1 MTGYGST
8 VFESAGA
15 YYSLELRSVNSRHVD
30 VRVKL
35 PWHDARLESL
45 LTAAAKKGMHRG
57 RLEISIRTGAT
68 LGDRVSDTLVSMPDL
83 DALESDAPGDP
94 AGPLADGFRQAHAE
108 LSRLCNELGMDA
120 PNGARDV
127 LSFMSAQAH
136 ENARSPMSAAPPDFS
151 AAALVALGE
160 AQKGLQI
167 MRRREGKLM
176 SMAIG
181 EQMATAASMVTEVE
195 RIAAEQPKRL
205 GEKLRDRILH
215 TMDALG
221 VASDALDKSRL
232 TAEIAL
238 LVDRADV
245 TEELIRL
252 RAHFAH
258 FAEIMAGDPPHGRK
272 LDFLLQEMFR
282 EINTTGAKSHDSRSG
297 SLVVD
302 VKSVFEK
309 IREVVQNVE

>member
-1 MTGYGST
+1 MTGYGSA
-8 VFESAGA
+8 VFDSAGEH
-15 YYSLELRSVNSRHVD
+15 YTLELRSVNSRHVD

-45 LTAAAKKGMHRG
+45 LTAASKKGLHRG
-57 RLEISIRTGAT
+57 RLEITIRTGASIN
-68 LGDRVSDTLVSMPDL
+68 DRTADTLVSMP
-83 DALESDAPGDP
+83 EPGAAEADET
-94 AGPLADGFRQAHAE
+94 ASPLADAFRQAHAE
-108 LSRLCNELGMDA
+108 LLRLCAELGLDA
-120 PNGARDV
+120 PLKARDV
-127 LSFMSAQAH
+127 LGFMSARAQDAS
-136 ENARSPMSAAPPDFS
+136 RSGAVAAPPDFS
-151 AAALVALGE
+151 SAALLALQD
-160 AQKGLQI
+160 AQKGLSV

-181 EQMATAASMVTEVE
+181 ELMAEAASMVTEVD
-195 RIAAEQPKRL
+195 RIAAEQPRRL
-205 GEKLRDRILH
+205 GEKLAER
-215 TMDALG
+215 
-221 VASDALDKSRL
+221 VAKTLEAMSVAPDALDRSRL
-232 TAEIAL
+232 SGEIAL

-258 FAEIMAGDPPHGRK
+258 FAEIMAGDPPQGRK

-282 EINTTGAKSHDSRSG
+282 EINTTGAKSHDSRSS

-309 IREVVQNVE
+309 LREVVQNVE

>member
-1 MTGYGST
+1 MTGYGGT

-57 RLEISIRTGAT
+57 RLEIAIRTGAT
-68 LGDRVSDTLVSMPDL
+68 MGDRVSDTLVSVPDL
-83 DALESDAPGDP
+83 DALKSDSSDEPT
-94 AGPLADGFRQAHAE
+94 GPLADGFRQAHAD
-108 LSRLCNELGMDA
+108 LSRLCDDLGMDA
-120 PNGARDV
+120 PIGAREV
-127 LSFMSAQAH
+127 LGFMSAQAY
-136 ENARSPMSAAPPDFS
+136 ENARSDTAGAPPDFS
-151 AAALVALGE
+151 NAALVALGE
-160 AQKGLQI
+160 AQKGLQV

-181 EQMATAASMVTEVE
+181 EQMATAASMVTEID
-195 RIAAEQPKRL
+195 RIAAEQPRRL
-205 GEKLRDRILH
+205 GEKLRDRIGH
-215 TMDALG
+215 AIEALG
-221 VASDALDKSRL
+221 VASDTLDESRL